1 MAIEEVIDVGEAH
14 KMASDLSE
22 VLPARVRAPFTASF
36 VRSARLYDEFV
47 HRLVFSVF
55 RTSGLAAAVT
65 GEPGT
70 AEEIIA
76 RAGLE
81 PARARVPVE
90 WILRRLSHRCV
101 LEQTDGHGQ
110 PRFRVR
116 AAVPEL
122 DPASVLEEQHRQ
134 DPSWLPSYV
143 LAETVARDYPAFLRG
158 ERTGEEIL
166 FSPSRLR
173 LWVDFFSNDNGL
185 YAVNNLVGAGAVE
198 EWLPPGPVAIME
210 LGGGLGSGAAALLDG
225 LRRAGRWPDIRE
237 YRFTELVPF
246 FLRRG
251 QHTLQTRFPEASFL
265 KFGVLDMNRS
275 FEAQGVAPGSLSLV
289 YAVNTLHVAR
299 DLDLTIREICHSL
312 APGGRLVA
320 SECIR
325 TTPAQAVYIEFIF
338 NFMETFRSPVLHPT
352 YRPNGGFLTP
362 EQWLGA
368 MKAGAF
374 ADVVVLPDIAALRD
388 RFPDFNVGAVGATR
402 PS

>member
-265 KFGVLDMNRS
+265 KFGSLDMNRS
-275 FEAQGVAPGSLSLV
+275 FEEQAVAPGSLSLV

-374 ADVVVLPDIAALRD
+374 ADVVVLPDIAALRG